1 MNQLEQMNQK
11 LFEAQLLE
19 RELMRDLTDAE
30 LMIVFEHGKD
40 YFITEYLGMDESEYK
55 GLLKITQLISAYC
68 TKTYEEYEAVLNEG
82 DLDIPL
88 VALKTIVNDL
98 EGHIPC
104 ANPHYPKKLKD
115 ARGKGA
121 VTCSVSKMP
130 EGEPAK
136 PFDFSDMGT
145 PEDPLQ
151 QMIEDLFTD
160 ENRFWFNRYM
170 ALIGS
175 VEQIAN
181 SISQEDLARVMKTPH
196 LFFASII
203 DFIKDKV
210 VDEYCN
216 LLLKEKGVPYILEDE
231 IVDEVVEKLWKSNDN
246 ITIRTWSTKT
256 PHMTEIVVK

>member
-19 RELMRDLTDAE
+19 RELMRDLTDEE
-30 LMIVFEHGKD
+30 LMIVFEYGKD
-40 YFITEYLGMDESEYK
+40 YFITEYLGMSEPEYK

-68 TKTYEEYEAVLNEG
+68 TKTYDEYEAVLNEG

-88 VALKTIVNDL
+88 AALKTIVNDL

-104 ANPHYPKKLKD
+104 TNPYYPNKLKD

-136 PFDFSDMGT
+136 PFDFSDLT
-145 PEDPLQ
+145 PIDPLQ

-170 ALIGS
+170 ALVGS

-181 SISQEDLARVMKTPH
+181 SLSQEDLSRVMKTPH

-210 VDEYCN
+210 VDEYYN
-216 LLLKEKGVPYILEDE
+216 LLLEDRGVPYILEDE

-246 ITIRTWSTKT
+246 ITIRTWSTET

>member
-19 RELMRDLTDAE
+19 RELMRDLTDEE

-40 YFITEYLGMDESEYK
+40 YFITEYLGMDEAEYK

-68 TKTYEEYEAVLNEG
+68 TKTYDEYEAVLNSG
-82 DLDIPL
+82 DLNIPL
-88 VALKTIVNDL
+88 AALKTIVNDL
-98 EGHIPC
+98 EDHIPC
-104 ANPHYPKKLKD
+104 SDPYCSDKLQEAKC
-115 ARGKGA
+115 RGEI
-121 VTCSVSKMP
+121 TCSVSKMP

-136 PFDFSDMGT
+136 PFDFSDMET

-175 VEQIAN
+175 VEQIAC
-181 SISQEDLARVMKTPH
+181 SLSQEDLARVIKTPH

-210 VDEYCN
+210 VDEYYN

-246 ITIRTWSTKT
+246 ITIRTWSTET

>member
-30 LMIVFEHGKD
+30 LMIVFEYGKD
-40 YFITEYLGMDESEYK
+40 YFITEYLGMSESEYK

-68 TKTYEEYEAVLNEG
+68 TKTYDEYEAVLNEG

-88 VALKTIVNDL
+88 AALKTIVHDL
-98 EGHIPC
+98 EDRIPC
-104 ANPHYPKKLKD
+104 SNPYYPEKLQEAKC
-115 ARGKGA
+115 KGE

-130 EGEPAK
+130 EGESVK
-136 PFDFSDMGT
+136 PFDFSDLT
-145 PEDPLQ
+145 PIDPLQ

-160 ENRFWFNRYM
+160 ENRFWFSRYM
-170 ALIGS
+170 ALVGS
-175 VEQIAN
+175 VEQIAH
-181 SISQEDLARVMKTPH
+181 SLSQEDLERVIKTPH

-210 VDEYCN
+210 VDEYYN

-231 IVDEVVEKLWKSNDN
+231 IVDEIVEQLWKKNTN
-246 ITIRTWSTKT
+246 IVIMTRNTNN
-256 PHMTEIVVK
+256 PNMTEIVVK

>member
-30 LMIVFEHGKD
+30 LMIVFEYGKD
-40 YFITEYLGMDESEYK
+40 YFITEYLGMSESEYK

-68 TKTYEEYEAVLNEG
+68 TKTYDEYEAVLNEG
-82 DLDIPL
+82 DLDIPFA
-88 VALKTIVNDL
+88 ALKTIVNDL
-98 EGHIPC
+98 EGRIPC
-104 ANPHYPKKLKD
+104 TNPHYPKKLKD

-121 VTCSVSKMP
+121 VTCSVSKIP
-130 EGEPAK
+130 EGESVK
-136 PFDFSDMGT
+136 PFDFSDLT
-145 PEDPLQ
+145 PIDPLQ

-170 ALIGS
+170 ALVGS

-181 SISQEDLARVMKTPH
+181 SLSQEDLERVIKTPH

-210 VDEYCN
+210 VDEYYN

-231 IVDEVVEKLWKSNDN
+231 IVDEVVEKLWQSNDN
-246 ITIRTWSTKT
+246 IIIRTWSTNT

>member
-1 MNQLEQMNQK
+1 
-11 LFEAQLLE
+11 
-19 RELMRDLTDAE
+19 MRYLTDEE

-40 YFITEYLGMDESEYK
+40 YFITEYLGMDEAEYK

-68 TKTYEEYEAVLNEG
+68 TKTYDEYEAVLDEG

-88 VALKTIVNDL
+88 AALKTIVNDL

-104 ANPHYPKKLKD
+104 SNPYYPKKLKD

-130 EGEPAK
+130 EGEHAK
-136 PFDFSDMGT
+136 PFDFSDLT
-145 PEDPLQ
+145 PIDPLQ

-181 SISQEDLARVMKTPH
+181 SRSQEDLERVIKTPH

-203 DFIKDKV
+203 DFMKDKV
-210 VDEYCN
+210 VDEYYN
-216 LLLKEKGVPYILEDE
+216 LLLKDRGVPYILEDE
-231 IVDEVVEKLWKSNDN
+231 IVDEVVEKLWESNDN
-246 ITIRTWSTKT
+246 ITIKTWSTKT

>member
-30 LMIVFEHGKD
+30 LMIVFEYGKD
-40 YFITEYLGMDESEYK
+40 YFITEYLGMSESEYK

-68 TKTYEEYEAVLNEG
+68 TKTYDEYEAVLNEG

-88 VALKTIVNDL
+88 AALKTIVHDL
-98 EGHIPC
+98 EDRIPC
-104 ANPHYPKKLKD
+104 SNPYYPEKLQEAKC
-115 ARGKGA
+115 KGE

-130 EGEPAK
+130 EGESVK
-136 PFDFSDMGT
+136 PFDFSDLT
-145 PEDPLQ
+145 PIDPLQ

-170 ALIGS
+170 ALVGS

-181 SISQEDLARVMKTPH
+181 SLSQEDLERVIKTPH

-210 VDEYCN
+210 VDEYYN

-231 IVDEVVEKLWKSNDN
+231 IVDEIVEQLWKKNTN
-246 ITIRTWSTKT
+246 IVIMTRNTNN
-256 PHMTEIVVK
+256 PNMTEIVVK